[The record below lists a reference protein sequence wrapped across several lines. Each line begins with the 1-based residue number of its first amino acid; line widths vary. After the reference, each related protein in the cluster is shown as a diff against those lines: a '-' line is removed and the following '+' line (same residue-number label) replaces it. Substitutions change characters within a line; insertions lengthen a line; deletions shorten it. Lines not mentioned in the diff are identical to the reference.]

1 MNKKLLLLTLASLS
15 LATITAKRNSNLDD
29 QDMET
34 TDSSRRKGRH
44 KERCGKKDK
53 CSRPPKNSKKT
64 SKNFRRTHPILAAPV
79 DAVEGAGTVAKD
91 VLEVPGAI
99 FGCNRC
105 HKHRNSN
112 D

>member
-15 LATITAKRNSNLDD
+15 LATITAKKDSNLDD
-29 QDMET
+29 QDMEVPH
-34 TDSSRRKGRH
+34 TDNSRRSG
-44 KERCGKKDK
+44 KEGKCYPSGKK
-53 CSRPPKNSKKT
+53 SKKRR
-64 SKNFRRTHPILAAPV
+64 NDFRHTHPILAAPV
-79 DAVEGAGTVAKD
+79 NVAED

>member
-15 LATITAKRNSNLDD
+15 LATITATEDS
-29 QDMET
+29 DMEMSH
-34 TDSSRRKGRH
+34 TDNSRRS
-44 KERCGKKDK
+44 GKKGK
-53 CSRPPKNSKKT
+53 CSRRAKNSKKT